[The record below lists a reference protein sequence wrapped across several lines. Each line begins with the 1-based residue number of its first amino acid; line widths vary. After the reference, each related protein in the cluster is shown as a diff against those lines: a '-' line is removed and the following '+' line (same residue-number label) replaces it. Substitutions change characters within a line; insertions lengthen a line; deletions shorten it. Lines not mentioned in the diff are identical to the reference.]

1 MHSGIGAAVLAVCQW
16 RNPMTKVS
24 IIGAGNVGATV
35 AQYLASKN
43 LCDVVMLDINEGAA
57 KGKALDLTQAI
68 ALTGGSAKITGT
80 SDYKDTAGSQVIV
93 ITAGSPRKPGMSRD
107 DLLKINA
114 SIVAGAARES
124 HKHSPNAIF
133 VVVSNPLDIMAYL
146 VWKETGVSTSRV
158 IGMAGVLDSARFQ
171 SFIAEELKVS
181 AADVRAMVLGGHG
194 DLMVPLPRFSTVNGV
209 PITELISKKKIDAM
223 CKRTANG
230 GAEIVNHLK
239 TGSAWYAPGAA
250 TAAMVE
256 AIITGGRK
264 LYPCSVH
271 TGEKHGLPAVFTGLP
286 AIIGKRGIERVI
298 KLKLNKDEIAALQAS
313 AKSIEEN
320 VKRLNE
326 LQAEAAKPAPE
337 ATVSA
342 TTSPAPAADA
352 STKATDTSAK
362 S

>member
-1 MHSGIGAAVLAVCQW
+1 
-16 RNPMTKVS
+16 MTKVS
-24 IIGAGNVGATV
+24 IIGGAGNVGATV
-35 AQYLASKN
+35 AQYLATKN

-57 KGKALDLTQAI
+57 KGKALDLTQAV
-68 ALTGGSAKITGT
+68 ALTGGSAKIKGT
-80 SDYKDTAGSQVIV
+80 SDYKATANSQVIV

-114 SIVAGAARES
+114 SIVANAARES
-124 HKHSPNAIF
+124 HRYSPNAIF
-133 VVVSNPLDIMAYL
+133 VVVSNPLDVMTYL

-171 SFIAEELKVS
+171 SFIADELKVS
-181 AADVRAMVLGGHG
+181 PEDVRAMVLGGHG

-209 PITELISKKKIDAM
+209 PVTELISAKRLEAM
-223 CKRTANG
+223 SKRTANG
-230 GAEIVNHLK
+230 GAEIVELLK

-250 TAAMVE
+250 TAQMVE

-271 TGEKHGLPAVFTGLP
+271 TGEKYGLPAIFTGLP
-286 AIIGKRGIERVI
+286 VILGKRGVERVV
-298 KLKLNKDEIAALQAS
+298 KLKLNKAEVDALKAS
-313 AKSIEEN
+313 AASIEAN

-326 LQAEAAKPAPE
+326 LQAEAAKAAAPAAVSPAAAAPVTATSSEAPAPE
-337 ATVSA
+337 V
-342 TTSPAPAADA
+342 
-352 STKATDTSAK
+352 STKAADTTAK

>member
-1 MHSGIGAAVLAVCQW
+1 
-16 RNPMTKVS
+16 MTKVS

-43 LCDVVMLDINEGAA
+43 ICDIVMLDINEGAA
-57 KGKALDLTQAI
+57 KGKALDLTQSVAI
-68 ALTGGSAKITGT
+68 TGGSAKISGT
-80 SDYKDTAGSQVIV
+80 SDYKDTANSQVIV

-114 SIVAGAARES
+114 SIVSGAARES
-124 HKHSPNAIF
+124 HRYSPNAIF

-171 SFIAEELKVS
+171 SFIAEELKIS
-181 AADVRAMVLGGHG
+181 AEDVRAMVLGGHG

-209 PITELISKKKIDAM
+209 PVTELIGPKRIAEM
-223 CKRTANG
+223 CTRTANG

-250 TAAMVE
+250 TAQMVE
-256 AIITGGRK
+256 AIVTGGRK
-264 LYPCSVH
+264 LFPCSVH
-271 TGEKHGLPAVFTGLP
+271 TGEKYGLPAVFTGLP
-286 AIIGKRGIERVI
+286 VILGKRGVERVV
-298 KLKLNKDEIAALQAS
+298 KLKLNKAEIAALKTS
-313 AKSIEEN
+313 ALSIEAN

-326 LQAEAAKPAPE
+326 LQAEAAKAAAAAPVT
-337 ATVSA
+337 ADAASTAAPTSTAKDGSA
-342 TTSPAPAADA
+342 TA
-352 STKATDTSAK
+352 
-362 S
+362 

>member
-1 MHSGIGAAVLAVCQW
+1 
-16 RNPMTKVS
+16 MTKVS

-43 LCDVVMLDINEGAA
+43 ICDIVMLDINEGAA
-57 KGKALDLTQAI
+57 KGKALDLTQAV
-68 ALTGGSAKITGT
+68 ALTGGSAKISGT
-80 SDYKDTAGSQVIV
+80 SNYKDTANSQVIV

-124 HKHSPNAIF
+124 HRYSPNAIF

-171 SFIAEELKVS
+171 SFIAEELKIS
-181 AADVRAMVLGGHG
+181 AEDVRAMVLGGHG

-209 PITELISKKKIDAM
+209 LVTELIGPKRIAEM

-230 GAEIVNHLK
+230 GAEIVEHLK

-264 LYPCSVH
+264 LFPCSVH
-271 TGEKHGLPAVFTGLP
+271 TGEKYGLPAVFTGLP
-286 AIIGKRGIERVI
+286 VIIGKRGVERVI
-298 KLKLNKDEIAALQAS
+298 KLKLNKAEVDALKAS
-313 AKSIEEN
+313 AASIEAN

-326 LQAEAAKPAPE
+326 LQAEAAKA
-337 ATVSA
+337 ATVAVSA
-342 TTSPAPAADA
+342 PVTATPTAAPAAEV
-352 STKATDTSAK
+352 STKAADTTAK

>member
-1 MHSGIGAAVLAVCQW
+1 
-16 RNPMTKVS
+16 MTKVS

-43 LCDVVMLDINEGAA
+43 ICDIVMLDINEGAA
-57 KGKALDLTQAI
+57 KGKALDLTQAV
-68 ALTGGSAKITGT
+68 ALTGGSAKISGT
-80 SDYKDTAGSQVIV
+80 SNYKDTANSQVIV

-124 HKHSPNAIF
+124 HRYSPNAIF

-171 SFIAEELKVS
+171 SFIAEELKIS
-181 AADVRAMVLGGHG
+181 AEDVRAMVLGGHG

-209 PITELISKKKIDAM
+209 PVTELIGPKRIAEM

-230 GAEIVNHLK
+230 GAEIVEHLK

-264 LYPCSVH
+264 LFPCSVH
-271 TGEKHGLPAVFTGLP
+271 TGEKYGLPAVFTGLP
-286 AIIGKRGIERVI
+286 VIIGKRGVERVI
-298 KLKLNKDEIAALQAS
+298 KLKLNKAEVDALKAS
-313 AKSIEEN
+313 AASIEAN

-326 LQAEAAKPAPE
+326 LQAEAAKA
-337 ATVSA
+337 ATVAVSA
-342 TTSPAPAADA
+342 PVTATPTAAPAAEV
-352 STKATDTSAK
+352 STKAADTTAK